1 MSIRITDRD
10 KKMIKFLGDNN
21 CVCSTITIAKMFYCE
36 SHNLNSSITI
46 ANRRLTKLYQGQ
58 YIQKVPRKFGEQQ
71 LWYIGNKPNQSQ
83 LRHKTIMTD
92 FLGELVFQG
101 YKLLD
106 IKFEYILPPKYSIR
120 SDMFLTV
127 EFNHQIAY
135 LFVEVDL
142 SKSLNPNYVNLISDI
157 ENGLFKCKYP
167 IYLVSISDF
176 KIDDEILKK
185 NFVNIDTDLNNI
197 VKLSWKFIK

>member
-1 MSIRITDRD
+1 MRVTDRD
-10 KKMIKFLGDNN
+10 KRVIKFLGDNN
-21 CVCSTITIAKMFYCE
+21 NVVASTQAIAKMFYCE

-83 LRHKTIMTD
+83 VRHKTIMTN
-92 FLGELVFQG
+92 FLGELVYQN
-101 YKLLD
+101 YELLD
-106 IKFEYILPPKYSIR
+106 IKFEHSLPEKYSIR
-120 SDMFLTV
+120 MDECLLIK
-127 EFNHQIAY
+127 FNGQIVY

-142 SKSLNPNYVNLISDI
+142 SHSLSTNYVQLIEDI
-157 ENGLFKCKYP
+157 NNGLFRTKYP
-167 IYLVSISDF
+167 IIFVSISDF
-176 KIDDEILKK
+176 SISDETLKK
-185 NFVNIDTDLNNI
+185 NFVQIDTDLNNI